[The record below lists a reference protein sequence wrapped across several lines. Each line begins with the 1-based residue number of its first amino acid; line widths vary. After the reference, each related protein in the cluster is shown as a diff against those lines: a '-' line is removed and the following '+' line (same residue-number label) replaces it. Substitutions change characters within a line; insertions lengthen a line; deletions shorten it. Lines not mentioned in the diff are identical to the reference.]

1 MLVVSLSKITTT
13 KTNIMKKSINL
24 NGTKKVVNL
33 EIVNTENFESLG
45 SVVRYKYYEGNK
57 KVVSTINA
65 VTKREAIYTINGA
78 SYKVYYVNTNKTN
91 RAGFL
96 VSGISLEYNGNKFS
110 NDKKIIEHILTN
122 N

>member
-1 MLVVSLSKITTT
+1 MSKITTT
-13 KTNIMKKSINL
+13 KTNIMKKTINV

-33 EIVNTENFESLG
+33 EIVNTENLESLG

-65 VTKREAIYTINGA
+65 VTKREAIYTIDGA

-96 VSGISLEYNGNKFS
+96 VSGITLEYNGNKFS